1 MKVVTVQHFVCDYCK
16 KEYSDEQSAM
26 RCEAY
31 HLKPKRIEKDMVWS
45 PMKEGNESNRYP
57 KKISIEMEDGS
68 VWVYE
73 KSKVYSRD
81 VSAKREEVKK
91 TVLKKQ
97 KGSKNGND
105 KGE

>member
-1 MKVVTVQHFVCDYCK
+1 
-16 KEYSDEQSAM
+16 
-26 RCEAY
+26 
-31 HLKPKRIEKDMVWS
+31 
-45 PMKEGNESNRYP
+45 
-57 KKISIEMEDGS
+57 MEDGS